1 MEIGIVRIF
10 AGSLCAIGLLI
21 SAYFALVFHNV
32 LSPDSAL
39 IPKVCRIEK
48 SGCASILDSREARL
62 LGIQNF
68 YPGMVYYV
76 LVLYRTFGQNFA
88 EWFPGFMVVASG
100 LTVLA
105 GLSLTFSLLFKLKV
119 RCVLCL
125 TSHGI
130 NALLFLIL
138 ILYR

>member
-1 MEIGIVRIF
+1 MEIVRVF
-10 AGSLCAIGLLI
+10 AGSLSAIGLLI
-21 SAYFALVFHNV
+21 SVYFALMFHNI
-32 LSPDSAL
+32 LSPDSTL
-39 IPKVCRIEK
+39 IPKVCRMQK
-48 SGCASILDSREARL
+48 SSCVSILASREARL

-68 YPGMVYYV
+68 YPGMVYYGLILLWIFESDRV
-76 LVLYRTFGQNFA
+76 
-88 EWFPGFMVVASG
+88 EWFTGFLKIASG

-105 GLSLTFSLLFKLKV
+105 GLYLTFSLLFKLKV

-130 NALLFLIL
+130 NFLLFLIL